1 MNSLSKFYFEHLN
14 ICGLI
19 LTDGG
24 VTAADTGSQPSL
36 SPLRCKHSSDLFD
49 NICVGEA
56 EEEGHRHPLGRG
68 GQRGHYLSRKIIRR
82 NHFNEKRDSLWLV
95 QAISANLVP
104 FSWG

>member
-24 VTAADTGSQPSL
+24 VTAADTWSQPSL

-56 EEEGHRHPLGRG
+56 EEEGQEG
-68 GQRGHYLSRKIIRR
+68 
-82 NHFNEKRDSLWLV
+82 EEEEEEEALWKL
-95 QAISANLVP
+95 LEP
-104 FSWG
+104 